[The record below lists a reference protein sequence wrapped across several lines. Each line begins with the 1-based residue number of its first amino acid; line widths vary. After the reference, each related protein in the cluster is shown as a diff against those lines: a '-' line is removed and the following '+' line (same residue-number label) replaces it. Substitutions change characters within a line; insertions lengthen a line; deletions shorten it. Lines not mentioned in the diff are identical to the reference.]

1 MFFKYSSNNL
11 YDCVGYS
18 KVRDVYLS
26 QKKVNGDFIL
36 DGQQEPIMSYSIKA
50 DGIKRYFVLS
60 TFLGYIPT
68 NKINSFK
75 DLFILKNYLNDEI
88 EWITPY
94 NEEDLDNKSIKNE
107 EVKRLSRS
115 LGKHWKN
122 K

>member
-1 MFFKYSSNNL
+1 MLLKYSSNNL

-26 QKKVNGDFIL
+26 QKKVNGDFML
-36 DGQQEPIMSYSIKA
+36 DGQQEPIMNYSIKN
-50 DGIKRYFVLS
+50 DGLKRYFVLS

-75 DLFILKNYLNDEI
+75 DLFCLKKYLNDEI

-94 NEEDLDNKSIKNE
+94 NEEDLDNKI